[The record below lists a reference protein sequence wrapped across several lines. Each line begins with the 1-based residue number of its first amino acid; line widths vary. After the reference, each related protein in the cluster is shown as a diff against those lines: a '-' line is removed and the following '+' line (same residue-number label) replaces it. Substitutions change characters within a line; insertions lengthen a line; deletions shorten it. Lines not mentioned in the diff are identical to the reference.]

1 ADGGWANDLSRSVLD
16 RGLFHL
22 DNAYFLPH
30 VRCTGRVVKT
40 NLPSNTAFRGFGGPQ
55 GIFVIE
61 EILNRA
67 AAQLGLDPVEIRRR
81 NFYGGEGRDTTHYG
95 QKIQN
100 DRLPDV
106 MALLESRVDLAA
118 RQADIAAFNAQSG
131 RVKRGGGLMPVKFG
145 ISFTASHLNQA
156 GALVQI
162 YADGSVQLN
171 HGGTEMGQGLHS
183 KMLWVAATELGIPV
197 DRIRAMTTATDKV
210 PNTSATAASS
220 GADLNGMAVRAAC
233 VTLRERLAE
242 VACRALKLDP
252 SEAAGVGFEEGEV
265 FHPKAQERLT
275 FEALVAKA

>member
-1 ADGGWANDLSRSVLD
+1 
-16 RGLFHL
+16 
-22 DNAYFLPH
+22 
-30 VRCTGRVVKT
+30 
-40 NLPSNTAFRGFGGPQ
+40 
-55 GIFVIE
+55 
-61 EILNRA
+61 
-67 AAQLGLDPVEIRRR
+67 
-81 NFYGGEGRDTTHYG
+81 
-95 QKIQN
+95 
-100 DRLPDV
+100 
-106 MALLESRVDLAA
+106 
-118 RQADIAAFNAQSG
+118 
-131 RVKRGGGLMPVKFG
+131 GGLMPVKFG

-242 VACRALKLDP
+242 VACRALGLDP

-275 FEALVAKA
+275 FEALVAKAYMQQVSLSATGYYRTPDIAYDPKLGRGTPYHYFARSEERRVGTESTHTRSPSPNTKRCNV